1 MGTDSARG
9 RDGTVGVG
17 GGKKRMPSCNV
28 TDSSYER
35 FERMLTCHW
44 STIEGESCMM
54 SIADTSTASRD
65 ERPADALSLSKQ
77 WNSIDWT
84 KAERCIRHIQ
94 GRISKAYS
102 DVSRPVRMG
111 YCWLEPCAVKVA
123 RTVLRR
129 GGGSNSFSLCAQ
141 HTWLGSSDPIH
152 KPLCGL

>member
-1 MGTDSARG
+1 M
-9 RDGTVGVG
+9 
-17 GGKKRMPSCNV
+17 CQ
-28 TDSSYER
+28 
-35 FERMLTCHW
+35 FERMQTCHW

-65 ERPADALSLSKQ
+65 ERPADALSLSQQ

-84 KAERCIRHIQ
+84 KAEKDVRHMR

-102 DVSRPVRMG
+102 EGITYWRNLHRHVSRPVSMG

-152 KPLCGL
+152 NLLCGL